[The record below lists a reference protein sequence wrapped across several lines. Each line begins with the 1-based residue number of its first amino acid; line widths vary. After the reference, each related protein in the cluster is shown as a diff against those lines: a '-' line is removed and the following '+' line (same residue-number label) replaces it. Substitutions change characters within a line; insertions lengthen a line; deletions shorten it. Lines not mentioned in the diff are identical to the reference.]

1 MMPEEDAK
9 VFSEAYDIWN
19 LYRWTE
25 MKTDDQWIAL
35 AEACRDFAEK
45 HRWRENPLV
54 FRIATAM
61 IDALSD
67 MYANGKKPKIP
78 DYFGRDDL

>member
-9 VFSEAYDIWN
+9 IFAEAYDI
-19 LYRWTE
+19 YSKFRWTE
-25 MKTDDQWIAL
+25 MKADVQWMAL

-45 HRWRENPLV
+45 HRWRENPLA
-54 FRIATAM
+54 FRIATAVL
-61 IDALSD
+61 DALGD
-67 MYANGKKPKIP
+67 MYSNGKKPKIP